1 MFLSIFRHLVFV
13 PLQSRSGLRFSS
25 RPVMSHSGFFPL
37 RSGEKYRIF
46 SKVSCPES
54 FPPCGMERGGNRFK
68 DNEGRNQSCCFL
80 SPSDPAAKTTPLEKE
95 RTAQKNKPRYIRSR
109 KDGKR
114 AILIEGAC
122 MMGRIFLRHVALLYK
137 HK

>member
-1 MFLSIFRHLVFV
+1 MFLSIFRHLFFV

-54 FPPCGMERGGNRFK
+54 LPPCGMERGGNRFK
-68 DNEGRNQSCCFL
+68 DNEGRSQSCCFL

-109 KDGKR
+109 KGWEEGNLDRGGLHDG
-114 AILIEGAC
+114 AHFFCG
-122 MMGRIFLRHVALLYK
+122 M
-137 HK
+137 